1 MTITESVREY
11 IANLDCIA
19 TYDSIVNINFLDN
32 EEDSFSIE
40 ELATEPIEKRFIDGS
55 TIRRYDFV
63 FCSRE
68 PYSVEVMQNLD
79 NSNFYELL
87 SEEIEDKNNNSI
99 LPVVDTDK
107 YEPLSIAVTSN
118 SYLALVDE
126 DTAMYQINMRFRYI
140 KKG

>member
-1 MTITESVREY
+1 MTITESVRDY
-11 IANLDCIA
+11 IANLNCIA
-19 TYDSIVNINFLDN
+19 TYDSIVNMNFLDN

-68 PYSVEVMQNLD
+68 PYSVEVMQNID

-87 SEEIEDKNNNSI
+87 TNEIEDKNNEGI
-99 LPVVDTDK
+99 LPDMDMDK
-107 YEPLSIAVTSN
+107 YEPLSISVTSN
-118 SYLALVDE
+118 SYLALTE
-126 DTAMYQINMRFRYI
+126 ENTAMYQINMRFRYI
-140 KKG
+140 KK

>member
-1 MTITESVREY
+1 MTITESVRDY

-19 TYDSIVNINFLDN
+19 TYDSIVNMNFLDN

-40 ELATEPIEKRFIDGS
+40 ELATEPIERRFIDGS

-68 PYSVEVMQNLD
+68 PYSVEVMQNID

-87 SEEIEDKNNNSI
+87 TNEIEEKNNNGI
-99 LPVVDTDK
+99 LPIMDIDK
-107 YEPLSIAVTSN
+107 YEPLSISVTSN
-118 SYLALVDE
+118 SYLAVTE
-126 DTAMYQINMRFRYI
+126 ENTAMYQINMRFRYI
-140 KKG
+140 KK